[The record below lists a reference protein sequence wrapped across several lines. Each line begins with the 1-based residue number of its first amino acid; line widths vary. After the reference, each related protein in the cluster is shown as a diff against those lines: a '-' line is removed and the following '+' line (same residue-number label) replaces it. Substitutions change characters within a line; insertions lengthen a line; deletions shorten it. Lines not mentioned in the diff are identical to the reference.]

1 MPVFFIY
8 KIKSIDCFG
17 RPKVTQPYC
26 YTLVSLRQGV
36 ESPLKYPF
44 TKFFVIYVCVLS
56 CKWKVFLMILS
67 MMVWIEQEGNF

>member
-1 MPVFFIY
+1 M
-8 KIKSIDCFG
+8 KSIDCFG

-26 YTLVSLRQGV
+26 CTLVSLRQRV

-44 TKFFVIYVCVLS
+44 IKCFVIYVCVLS
-56 CKWKVFLMILS
+56 CKWEVFLMILS